1 MKAKK
6 IFEIQEFNREESNP
20 LKKIDV
26 GQSHLRRD
34 KNGRSIKI
42 GDNVNAPEPIGDDLH
57 QYEFFGTVD
66 SFRDEM
72 VIVVDQEDEY
82 YEFEPERLEIV
93 DSYGEP
99 LKESTIFNKSEKNPF
114 RKLGIGKSYE
124 IWRINHEK
132 KPILNIVIYLQD
144 SFNNKKR
151 YQVNL
156 FYRKNKKDDDT
167 IWFGREKLIEG
178 WQLDTDK
185 SISIDEL
192 QNKPNLLFENGYDEA
207 RWWIDEYHFNED
219 VIDSLINENSK
230 EAKEFMNNLSKAWFE
245 QDFEIMME
253 NWFSTG
259 SNIVKKIKYNVV

>member
-20 LKKIDV
+20 LEKINI

-42 GDNVNAPEPIGDDLH
+42 GDNVNVPDPIGDDLH
-57 QYEFFGTVD
+57 QFEFFGTVD

-72 VIVVDQEDEY
+72 VVVVDQEDQY
-82 YEFEPERLEIV
+82 YEIEPERLEIV

-99 LKESTIFNKSEKNPF
+99 LKESINFDREEKNPL

-132 KPILNIVIYLQD
+132 KPILSIIIYLQD
-144 SFNNKKR
+144 SLNNKKT
-151 YQVNL
+151 YKVNL
-156 FYRKNKKDDDT
+156 FYKKNKKEEDT
-167 IWFGREKLIEG
+167 IWFAREKLIEG
-178 WQLDTDK
+178 WQLNGEN
-185 SISIDEL
+185 ISINEL
-192 QNKPNLLFENGYDEA
+192 QNTPELLFEKGYGEHHL
-207 RWWIDEYHFNED
+207 WIDDYHFNKD
-219 VIDSLINENSK
+219 VIDPLINK
-230 EAKEFMNNLSKAWFE
+230 DPKKAKEFVNNLSKEWFE
-245 QDFEIMME
+245 YDFEPMME

-259 SNIVKKIKYNVV
+259 SNTIKNIKYKII

>member
-72 VIVVDQEDEY
+72 VVVVDQEDEY
-82 YEFEPERLEIV
+82 YEFESERLEVV
-93 DSYGEP
+93 DSYGESI
-99 LKESTIFNKSEKNPF
+99 KESINFDREEKNPL

-132 KPILNIVIYLQD
+132 KPILNIIIYLQD

-151 YQVNL
+151 YLVNL
-156 FYRKNKKDDDT
+156 FYCKNEKEDDT
-167 IWFGREKLIEG
+167 IWFGREKLIGG
-178 WQLDTDK
+178 WQLGGT
-185 SISIDEL
+185 SFSMFNL
-192 QNKPNLLFENGYDEA
+192 NNKPNLLFEDGYDEA
-207 RWWIDEYHFNED
+207 RWWIDDYRFDED
-219 VIDSLINENSK
+219 VIDPLIDK
-230 EAKEFMNNLSKAWFE
+230 DPKKAKEFMNNLSKEWFE
-245 QDFEIMME
+245 QDFEIMMK

-259 SNIVKKIKYNVV
+259 SNTVKKIKYNVV